1 MGAGVIP
8 MPQVSPFLNNKE
20 NNSVS
25 EIEKIKKLIATA
37 TSPKQK
43 AMYQKLLEEIEAK
56 KPLVANKPKTIEL
69 ENKKSPVV
77 DKSKLLAAPP
87 KRVVI
92 NKPQTQPKIEV
103 ENTQPLEEDND
114 PMFQAIGVIKGDVTI
129 DEEKSII
136 NIGGVEYPLLYIP
149 SHKRRRAYDAL
160 KKEIEATGNATQRLI
175 VYPRITHF
183 PGRDAVHAIAWQV
196 VGFISGDKPRSG
208 SELDNLND
216 FEFILRGVWQF
227 IPVCR
232 TPCISVFK
240 NFSKDRLD
248 WVKTIE
254 DWKKVKFMKPCHVP
268 LLWKDSPVK
277 PFRFNPKLEKEQQGK
292 PDFVS
297 LKAKFLPGRDVFAFV
312 KQLTKSSEPP
322 KFFKASK
329 KLKAEVLKAKAG

>member
-1 MGAGVIP
+1 M
-8 MPQVSPFLNNKE
+8 
-20 NNSVS
+20 S

-43 AMYQKLLEEIEAK
+43 AMYQKLLEELKAK
-56 KPLVANKPKTIEL
+56 KTPVANKPKVLES
-69 ENKKSPVV
+69 ENKKSPV
-77 DKSKLLAAPP
+77 DKAKLMELATPP
-87 KRVVI
+87 KRVVV
-92 NKPQTQPKIEV
+92 KPQPQSKVVETRVDDTQP
-103 ENTQPLEEDND
+103 EEDND
-114 PMFQAIGVIKGDVTI
+114 PMFQAIGIIKGDVTI

>member
-1 MGAGVIP
+1 

-114 PMFQAIGVIKGDVTI
+114 PMFQAIGVIKGNVTI
-129 DEEKSII
+129 NEEKSVV
-136 NIGGVEYPLLYIP
+136 NIRGAEYPLLYIP

-160 KKEIEATGNATQRLI
+160 KKEIESTGNTTHRLI
-175 VYPRITHF
+175 VYPKITHF
-183 PGRDAVHAIAWQV
+183 PGRDNPHAIAWQL
-196 VGFISGDKPRSG
+196 VGFIGSEKQDK
-208 SELDNLND
+208 SELDNLKD
-216 FEFILRGVWQF
+216 FEFILRGMWQF
-227 IPVCR
+227 IPVCQ

-240 NFSKDRLD
+240 NFSKERLD
-248 WVKTIE
+248 WIKTIE
-254 DWKKVKFMKPCHVP
+254 DWKKVKFMKVSHLP
-268 LLWKDSPVK
+268 LLWRDSPVK

-292 PDFVS
+292 AIFVS

-312 KQLTKSSEPP
+312 QQLSKASEQPP

-329 KLKAEVLKAKAG
+329 KLKAEVLKAKTAG

>member
-1 MGAGVIP
+1 
-8 MPQVSPFLNNKE
+8 
-20 NNSVS
+20 VS

-114 PMFQAIGVIKGDVTI
+114 PMFQAIGVIKGNVTI
-129 DEEKSII
+129 NEEKSVV
-136 NIGGVEYPLLYIP
+136 NIGGAEYPLLYIP

-160 KKEIEATGNATQRLI
+160 KKEIESTGNTTHRLI
-175 VYPRITHF
+175 VYPKITHF
-183 PGRDAVHAIAWQV
+183 PGRDNPHAIAWQL
-196 VGFISGDKPRSG
+196 VGFIGSEKQDK
-208 SELDNLND
+208 SELDNLKD
-216 FEFILRGVWQF
+216 FEFILRGMWQF
-227 IPVCR
+227 IPVCQ

-240 NFSKDRLD
+240 NFSKERLD
-248 WVKTIE
+248 WIKTIE
-254 DWKKVKFMKPCHVP
+254 DWKKVKFMKVSHLP
-268 LLWKDSPVK
+268 LLWRDSPVK

-292 PDFVS
+292 AIFVS

-312 KQLTKSSEPP
+312 QQLSKASEQPP

-329 KLKAEVLKAKAG
+329 KLKAEVLKAKTAG

>member
-1 MGAGVIP
+1 M
-8 MPQVSPFLNNKE
+8 
-20 NNSVS
+20 S

-114 PMFQAIGVIKGDVTI
+114 PMFQAIGVIKGNVTI
-129 DEEKSII
+129 NEEKSVV
-136 NIGGVEYPLLYIP
+136 NIRGAEYPLLYIP

-160 KKEIEATGNATQRLI
+160 KKEIESTGNTTHRLI
-175 VYPRITHF
+175 VYPKITHF
-183 PGRDAVHAIAWQV
+183 PGRDNPHAIAWQL
-196 VGFISGDKPRSG
+196 VGFIGSEKQDK
-208 SELDNLND
+208 SELDNLKD
-216 FEFILRGVWQF
+216 FEFILRGMWQF
-227 IPVCR
+227 IPVCQ

-240 NFSKDRLD
+240 NFSKERLD
-248 WVKTIE
+248 WIKTIE
-254 DWKKVKFMKPCHVP
+254 DWKKVKFMKVSHLP
-268 LLWKDSPVK
+268 LLWRDSPVK

-292 PDFVS
+292 AIFVS

-312 KQLTKSSEPP
+312 QQLSKASEQPP

-329 KLKAEVLKAKAG
+329 KLKAEVLKAKTAG

>member
-1 MGAGVIP
+1 MS
-8 MPQVSPFLNNKE
+8 QVSPFLNNKE

-114 PMFQAIGVIKGDVTI
+114 PMFQAIGVIKGNVTI
-129 DEEKSII
+129 NEEKSVV
-136 NIGGVEYPLLYIP
+136 NIRGAEYPLLYIP

-160 KKEIEATGNATQRLI
+160 KKEIESTGNTTHRLI
-175 VYPRITHF
+175 VYPKITHF
-183 PGRDAVHAIAWQV
+183 PGRDNPHAIAWQL
-196 VGFISGDKPRSG
+196 VGFIGSEKQDK
-208 SELDNLND
+208 SELDNLKD
-216 FEFILRGVWQF
+216 FEFILRGMWQF
-227 IPVCR
+227 IPVCQ

-240 NFSKDRLD
+240 NFSKERLD
-248 WVKTIE
+248 WIKTIE
-254 DWKKVKFMKPCHVP
+254 DWKKVKFMKVSHLP
-268 LLWKDSPVK
+268 LLWRDSPVK

-292 PDFVS
+292 AIFVS

-312 KQLTKSSEPP
+312 QQLSKASEQPP

-329 KLKAEVLKAKAG
+329 KLKAEVLKAKTAG